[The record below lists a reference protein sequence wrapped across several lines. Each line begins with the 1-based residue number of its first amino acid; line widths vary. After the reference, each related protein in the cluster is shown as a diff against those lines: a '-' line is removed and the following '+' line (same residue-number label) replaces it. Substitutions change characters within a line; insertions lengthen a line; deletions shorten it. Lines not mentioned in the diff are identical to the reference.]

1 MSVGEWGGH
10 RGGVQEVCGSVCVCL
25 HPAGQV
31 FGAGGR
37 DSPISP
43 LVERNVVGTH
53 NRKTQ
58 DRRLPRK
65 PEFLG

>member
-1 MSVGEWGGH
+1 M
-10 RGGVQEVCGSVCVCL
+10 QEVCGSVCVCL

-53 NRKTQ
+53 SRKTR
-58 DRRLPRK
+58 DRCLPRK
-65 PEFLG
+65 PEYLG